1 MVQMSTS
8 KDMKVFTERCIYLHL
23 CRYSY
28 LAETGDEFEE
38 EGISL
43 TSGGVKITGDVERN
57 ELLYG
62 LADEVEEDKRE

>member
-1 MVQMSTS
+1 MQRYEDSYL
-8 KDMKVFTERCIYLHL
+8 VFTERCIFAPF
-23 CRYSY
+23 RYSY

-43 TSGGVKITGDVERN
+43 TSGGIKITGDVERN